1 MINENINAPLNNV
14 MLKKNETFKTRYH
27 RLKNDFG
34 SMINYINKFKF
45 LQMKK
50 NSKYDFVTTR

>member
-50 NSKYDFVTTR
+50 KLKI